1 MSQPRSVPFDALSF
15 VPRFSY
21 GEMAQAAEVAGSAD
35 DTDLGA
41 GFVRLS
47 RADIPW
53 QIKYDEVIL
62 VLEGEID
69 VVCDGEVL
77 HAGPRDCI
85 WLPKGTELRY
95 RSDEALVFYAITP
108 ADWAAREGQS

>member
-15 VPRFSY
+15 VPRFAY

-62 VLEGEID
+62 VLEG
-69 VVCDGEVL
+69 
-77 HAGPRDCI
+77 
-85 WLPKGTELRY
+85 
-95 RSDEALVFYAITP
+95 
-108 ADWAAREGQS
+108 